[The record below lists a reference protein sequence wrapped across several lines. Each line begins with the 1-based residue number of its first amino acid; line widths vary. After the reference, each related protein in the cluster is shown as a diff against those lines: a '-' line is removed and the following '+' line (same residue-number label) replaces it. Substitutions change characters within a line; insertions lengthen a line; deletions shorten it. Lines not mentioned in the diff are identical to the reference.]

1 MRVIVV
7 SDTHR
12 DFRTLLRIVDKHRQE
27 AALFL
32 HLGDGEQEVE
42 DVKNLYPDLPI
53 TSVRGN
59 CDFSWDNPTT
69 RVVTAGNV

>member
-42 DVKNLYPDLPI
+42 DVKNLYPSRPPP
-53 TSVRGN
+53 G
-59 CDFSWDNPTT
+59 
-69 RVVTAGNV
+69 